1 MISENIERGPQSL
14 KEYADLLHRRKWQIF
29 IPWLVVFGAITAIA
43 YLLPPVYRS
52 AATILIESQQVPQD
66 LIRTTVT
73 GFTEERI
80 KSITQQIL
88 SRKILLNIIED
99 FDLYSE
105 KRGKDPTEKILE
117 DMRDDIFVEM
127 VSAEVPDRRGGRP
140 VTVNVAFTVSYEGRD
155 PQKVMQVTNRLASLF
170 LEHNLRMREGLA
182 ETTTELLE
190 RQLEQYRSL
199 TQNLEER
206 IARFKEAHIT
216 ELPELMNLNL
226 ETERQLRR
234 QIEGVDEQ
242 MRNLKD
248 RKIYLEGQL
257 VTVSPDSPLLNVSG
271 QYIMDPKERLRAL
284 KSQAIT
290 LAATLSSKHPDV
302 TKVRKEIAELEKEI
316 GTLDKRLE
324 MKEALRLKEQELK
337 ELKTSATEKHPDV
350 LKLKKEIEKL
360 KENVKDYEDKGK
372 EGFDLDQA
380 QPTNPAYISLQT
392 QIKVAEMDLKG
403 LKDKRQQLEQS
414 WQDYVKRLEKMPQ
427 VELEYRVL
435 IRDYDA
441 AQKKYAETSAK
452 LMEAH
457 QGQSLEQLQAG
468 EKFTIIDPPQLPE
481 IPAKPKRIAI
491 SLIGFILGIAA
502 GVGVG
507 ALMEFADSTIRSP
520 KDIRRITGH
529 PVLAS
534 IPDVAKV
541 QKKRDR
547 HK

>member
-1 MISENIERGPQSL
+1 MTQNIERGPQSL
-14 KEYADLLHRRKWQIF
+14 KEYTDLLLRRKWQIF

-43 YLLPPVYRS
+43 FLLPSVYRS
-52 AATILIESQQVPQD
+52 TATILIESQQVPQD

-73 GFTEERI
+73 GFAEERI
-80 KSITQQIL
+80 KSITQQIF
-88 SRKILLNIIED
+88 SRKILINIIED

-105 KRGKDPTEKILE
+105 KRGKDPMEEILE

-190 RQLEQYRSL
+190 QQLEQYRGL
-199 TQNLEER
+199 TNDLEKR

-216 ELPELMNLNL
+216 ELPELLNLNL

-242 MRNLKD
+242 ERSLKD

-257 VTVSPDSPLLNVSG
+257 ANVSPDPPLLNVSG

-290 LAATLSSKHPDV
+290 LAATLSPKHPDV

-316 GTLDKRLE
+316 GVLDKRLE
-324 MKEALRLKEQELK
+324 MKDALHLKEQELK
-337 ELKTSATEKHPDV
+337 ELKTGATDKHPDI

-360 KENVKDYEDKGK
+360 KENVKDYEDMGK
-372 EGFDLDQA
+372 KGFDLAQA

-392 QIKVAEMDLKG
+392 QVKVAEMDLKG
-403 LKDKRQQLEQS
+403 LKDKRQQLEER
-414 WQDYVKRLEKMPQ
+414 WQDYVKRLENMPQ
-427 VELEYRVL
+427 VELEYRELV
-435 IRDYDA
+435 RDHDG
-441 AQKKYAETSAK
+441 AQRKYAETTAK
-452 LMEAH
+452 LMEAR

-481 IPAKPKRIAI
+481 IPVKPKRIAI

-507 ALMEFADSTIRSP
+507 AVMEFADSTIRSP

-534 IPDVAKV
+534 IPDVGEV
-541 QKKRDR
+541 QKKRGR
-547 HK
+547 NK

>member
-1 MISENIERGPQSL
+1 MTQNIERGPQSL
-14 KEYADLLHRRKWQIF
+14 KEYTDLLCRRKWQIF

-43 YLLPPVYRS
+43 FLLPSVYRS
-52 AATILIESQQVPQD
+52 TATILIESQQVPQD

-73 GFTEERI
+73 GFAEERI
-80 KSITQQIL
+80 KSITQQIF
-88 SRKILLNIIED
+88 SRKILINIIED

-105 KRGKDPTEKILE
+105 RRGKDPMEEILE

-127 VSAEVPDRRGGRP
+127 VGAEVPDRRGGRP

-155 PQKVMQVTNRLASLF
+155 PQKVMQVTNRLTSLF

-190 RQLEQYRSL
+190 QQLEQYRDL
-199 TQNLEER
+199 TNSLEER
-206 IARFKEAHIT
+206 IARFKEGHIT

-242 MRNLKD
+242 MRGLKD

-257 VTVSPDSPLLNVSG
+257 ANVSPDPPLLNVSG
-271 QYIMDPKERLRAL
+271 QYIMDPRERLRAL
-284 KSQAIT
+284 KSQGIT

-316 GTLDKRLE
+316 GTLDKKLE
-324 MKEALRLKEQELK
+324 IKEALRLKEQELK
-337 ELKTSATEKHPDV
+337 ELKTGATDKHPDV
-350 LKLKKEIEKL
+350 LRLKKEIEKL
-360 KENVKDYEDKGK
+360 KESVKDYEGRGK
-372 EGFDLDQA
+372 EGFDLAQA

-392 QIKVAEMDLKG
+392 QIKVAEMDLEG
-403 LKDKRQQLEQS
+403 LKDKRQQLEKS

-427 VELEYRVL
+427 VELEYRKLV
-435 IRDYDA
+435 RDYDA
-441 AQKKYAETSAK
+441 AQRKYAETTAK
-452 LMEAH
+452 LMEAR

-468 EKFTIIDPPQLPE
+468 EKFTIVDPPQLPE
-481 IPAKPKRIAI
+481 IPVKPKRIAI

-507 ALMEFADSTIRSP
+507 AMMEFADSTIRSP

-534 IPDVAKV
+534 IPDVAEV
-541 QKKRDR
+541 QKKRGR
-547 HK
+547 NK

>member
-1 MISENIERGPQSL
+1 MIQDTERGPQSL
-14 KEYADLLHRRKWQIF
+14 KEYTDLLRRRKWQIF
-29 IPWLVVFGAITAIA
+29 IPWLVVFVAVTAVA
-43 YLLPPVYRS
+43 FLLPPVYRS
-52 AATILIESQQVPQD
+52 TAIILIESQQVPQD

-73 GFTEERI
+73 GFAEERI
-80 KSITQQIL
+80 KSITQQIF
-88 SRKILLNIIED
+88 SRKILLDIIEG
-99 FDLYSE
+99 FDLYPE
-105 KRGKDPTEKILE
+105 KRGNDPMEEILE

-127 VSAEVPDRRGGRP
+127 MSAEVPDRRGGRP
-140 VTVNVAFTVSYEGRD
+140 VTVNVAFAVSYEGRN

-182 ETTTELLE
+182 ETTTELLGQ
-190 RQLEQYRSL
+190 QLGQYRSL
-199 TQNLEER
+199 TNNLEER

-216 ELPELMNLNL
+216 ELPELTNLNL

-242 MRNLKD
+242 MRSLKD
-248 RKIYLEGQL
+248 RKIYLEGQMAN
-257 VTVSPDSPLLNVSG
+257 VSPEPPILDAGG
-271 QYIMDPKERLRAL
+271 QYILDPKERLRAL

-290 LAATLSSKHPDV
+290 LRATLSSKHPDV

-316 GTLDKRLE
+316 GKLDKRLE
-324 MKEALRLKEQELK
+324 MKDALRLKEQELK
-337 ELKTSATEKHPDV
+337 ELKTSATDKHPDV
-350 LKLKKEIEKL
+350 LKLRKEIEKL
-360 KENVKDYEDKGK
+360 KQNVKDYEDREK
-372 EGFDLDQA
+372 EGFDLAQA

-403 LKDKRQQLEQS
+403 LKDKRQQLEES

-427 VELEYRVL
+427 VELEYREL
-435 IRDYDA
+435 LRDYDA
-441 AQKKYAETSAK
+441 AQKKYAETMAK
-452 LMEAH
+452 LMEAR

-481 IPAKPKRIAI
+481 IPVKPKRIAI

-502 GVGVG
+502 GIGGG

-534 IPDVAKV
+534 IPDVGEV
-541 QKKRDR
+541 QKKRGR

>member
-1 MISENIERGPQSL
+1 MTQNIERGPQSL
-14 KEYADLLHRRKWQIF
+14 KEYTDLLRRRKWQIF

-43 YLLPPVYRS
+43 FLLPSVYRS
-52 AATILIESQQVPQD
+52 TATILIESQQVPQD

-73 GFTEERI
+73 GFAEERI
-80 KSITQQIL
+80 KSITQQIF
-88 SRKILLNIIED
+88 SRKILMNIIED
-99 FDLYSE
+99 FDLYPE
-105 KRGKDPTEKILE
+105 KRGKDPMEEILE

-190 RQLEQYRSL
+190 QQLEQYRSL
-199 TQNLEER
+199 TNNLEER

-216 ELPELMNLNL
+216 ELPELTNLNL

-242 MRNLKD
+242 MRSLKD

-257 VTVSPDSPLLNVSG
+257 ANVSPEPPLLNVSG
-271 QYIMDPKERLRAL
+271 QYILDPKERLRAL

-290 LAATLSSKHPDV
+290 LRATLSSKHPDV

-316 GTLDKRLE
+316 GALDKRLE
-324 MKEALRLKEQELK
+324 MKKALHLKEQELK
-337 ELKTSATEKHPDV
+337 ELKTGATDKHPDV

-360 KENVKDYEDKGK
+360 KKNVKDYEDMGK
-372 EGFDLDQA
+372 EGFDLAQA

-403 LKDKRQQLEQS
+403 LKDKRQQLEES

-427 VELEYRVL
+427 VELEYRAL
-435 IRDYDA
+435 LRDCDA
-441 AQKKYAETSAK
+441 AQKKYAETTAK
-452 LMEAH
+452 LMEAR

-481 IPAKPKRIAI
+481 IPVKPKRIAI

-507 ALMEFADSTIRSP
+507 AVMEFADSTIRSP

-534 IPDVAKV
+534 IPDVAEV
-541 QKKRDR
+541 QKKRGR
-547 HK
+547 NK

>member
-1 MISENIERGPQSL
+1 MTQNIERGPQSL
-14 KEYADLLHRRKWQIF
+14 KEYTDLLRRRKWQIF

-43 YLLPPVYRS
+43 FFFPSVYRS
-52 AATILIESQQVPQD
+52 TATILIESQQVPQD

-73 GFTEERI
+73 GFAEERI
-80 KSITQQIL
+80 KSITQQIF
-88 SRKILLNIIED
+88 SRKILMNIIED
-99 FDLYSE
+99 FDLYPE
-105 KRGKDPTEKILE
+105 KRGKDPMEEILE

-190 RQLEQYRSL
+190 QQLEQYRSL
-199 TQNLEER
+199 TNNLEER

-216 ELPELMNLNL
+216 ELPELTNLNL

-242 MRNLKD
+242 MRSLKD

-257 VTVSPDSPLLNVSG
+257 ANVSPEPPLLDAGG
-271 QYIMDPKERLRAL
+271 QYILDPKERLRAL

-290 LAATLSSKHPDV
+290 LRATLSSKHPDV

-316 GTLDKRLE
+316 GALDKRLE
-324 MKEALRLKEQELK
+324 MKKALHLKEQELK
-337 ELKTSATEKHPDV
+337 ELKTGATDKHPDV

-360 KENVKDYEDKGK
+360 KENVKDYEDMGK
-372 EGFDLDQA
+372 EGFDLAQA

-403 LKDKRQQLEQS
+403 LKDKRQQLEES

-427 VELEYRVL
+427 VELEYREL
-435 IRDYDA
+435 LRDCDA
-441 AQKKYAETSAK
+441 AQKKYAETTAK
-452 LMEAH
+452 LMEAR

-481 IPAKPKRIAI
+481 IPVKPKRIAI

-507 ALMEFADSTIRSP
+507 AVMEFADSTIRSP

-534 IPDVAKV
+534 IPDVAEV
-541 QKKRDR
+541 QKKRGR
-547 HK
+547 NK

>member
-1 MISENIERGPQSL
+1 MIQNIERGPQSL
-14 KEYADLLHRRKWQIF
+14 KEYTDLLRRRKWQVF

-52 AATILIESQQVPQD
+52 TATILIESQQVPQD

-73 GFTEERI
+73 GFAEERI
-80 KSITQQIL
+80 QSITQQIF
-88 SRKILLNIIED
+88 SRKILMNIIEN
-99 FDLYSE
+99 FDLYPE
-105 KRGKDPTEKILE
+105 KSGKDPMEEILE
-117 DMRDDIFVEM
+117 DMRNDIFVEM

-182 ETTTELLE
+182 ETTTELLKQ
-190 RQLEQYRSL
+190 QLEQYRSL
-199 TQNLEER
+199 TQNLEEG

-257 VTVSPDSPLLNVSG
+257 ATVSPDSPLLNVSG
-271 QYIMDPKERLRAL
+271 QYIMDPRERLRAL

-302 TKVRKEIAELEKEI
+302 TKVRKEISELEKEI

-337 ELKTSATEKHPDV
+337 ELKTNATEKHPDV

-403 LKDKRQQLEQS
+403 LKDKRQQLEES

-427 VELEYRVL
+427 VELEYRELV
-435 IRDYDA
+435 RDHDA
-441 AQKKYAETSAK
+441 AQRKYAETTAK
-452 LMEAH
+452 LMEAR

-481 IPAKPKRIAI
+481 IPVKPKRIAI

-507 ALMEFADSTIRSP
+507 AVMEFADSTIRSP

-541 QKKRDR
+541 QKKRGR
-547 HK
+547 RK

>member
-1 MISENIERGPQSL
+1 MTQNIERGPQSL
-14 KEYADLLHRRKWQIF
+14 KEYTDLLRRRKWQIF
-29 IPWLVVFGAITAIA
+29 IPWLVIFGAITAIA
-43 YLLPPVYRS
+43 FLLPSVYRS
-52 AATILIESQQVPQD
+52 TATILIESQQVPQD

-73 GFTEERI
+73 GFAEERI
-80 KSITQQIL
+80 KSITQQIF
-88 SRKILLNIIED
+88 SRKILINIIED

-105 KRGKDPTEKILE
+105 RRGKDPMEEILE

-127 VSAEVPDRRGGRP
+127 VGAEVPDRRGGRP

-155 PQKVMQVTNRLASLF
+155 PQKVMQVTNRLTSLF

-190 RQLEQYRSL
+190 QQLEQYRDL
-199 TQNLEER
+199 TNSLEER
-206 IARFKEAHIT
+206 IARFKEGHIT

-242 MRNLKD
+242 MRGLKD

-257 VTVSPDSPLLNVSG
+257 ANVSPDPPLLNVSG
-271 QYIMDPKERLRAL
+271 QYIMDPRERLRAL
-284 KSQAIT
+284 KSQGIT

-316 GTLDKRLE
+316 GTLDKKLE
-324 MKEALRLKEQELK
+324 IKEALRLKEQELK
-337 ELKTSATEKHPDV
+337 ELKTGATDKHPDV
-350 LKLKKEIEKL
+350 LRLKKEIEKL
-360 KENVKDYEDKGK
+360 KESVKDYEGRGK
-372 EGFDLDQA
+372 EGFDLAQA

-392 QIKVAEMDLKG
+392 QIKVAEMDLEG
-403 LKDKRQQLEQS
+403 LKDKRQQLEKS

-427 VELEYRVL
+427 VELEYRKLV
-435 IRDYDA
+435 RDYDA
-441 AQKKYAETSAK
+441 AQRKYAETTAK
-452 LMEAH
+452 LMEAR

-468 EKFTIIDPPQLPE
+468 EKFTIVDPPQLPE
-481 IPAKPKRIAI
+481 IPVKPKRIAI

-507 ALMEFADSTIRSP
+507 AMMEFADSTIRSP

-534 IPDVAKV
+534 IPDVAEV
-541 QKKRDR
+541 QKKRGR
-547 HK
+547 NK

>member
-1 MISENIERGPQSL
+1 MIQNIERGPQSL
-14 KEYADLLHRRKWQIF
+14 KEYTDLLRRRKWQIF
-29 IPWLVVFGAITAIA
+29 IPWLVVFGAITTIA

-52 AATILIESQQVPQD
+52 TATILIESQQVPQD

-73 GFTEERI
+73 GFAEERI

-88 SRKILLNIIED
+88 SRKILLNIIND

-105 KRGKDPTEKILE
+105 KRGKDPTEEILE
-117 DMRDDIFVEM
+117 DMRDDIFIEM

-190 RQLEQYRSL
+190 QQLEQYRGL
-199 TQNLEER
+199 TQNMEER

-234 QIEGVDEQ
+234 QIDGVDEQ
-242 MRNLKD
+242 MRSLKD
-248 RKIYLEGQL
+248 RKIYFEGQL
-257 VTVSPDSPLLNVSG
+257 ATVSMDSPLLDVSG
-271 QYIMDPKERLRAL
+271 QYIMDPRERLRAL

-290 LAATLSSKHPDV
+290 LEATLSSKHPDV
-302 TKVRKEIAELEKEI
+302 TKVRKEISELEKEI
-316 GTLDKRLE
+316 GTPDKRLE
-324 MKEALRLKEQELK
+324 MKEALRLKEQEFK

-360 KENVKDYEDKGK
+360 KENFKDYEDKGK
-372 EGFDLDQA
+372 EGFDFDQA

-403 LKDKRQQLEQS
+403 LKDKRQQLEES

-427 VELEYRVL
+427 VELEYREL

-441 AQKKYAETSAK
+441 EQKKYAETMAK

-457 QGQSLEQLQAG
+457 QGQSMEQLQAG

-481 IPAKPKRIAI
+481 IPAKPKRVAI
-491 SLIGFILGIAA
+491 SLIGFILGIAT

-534 IPDVAKV
+534 IPDVAEV
-541 QKKRDR
+541 QKKRGR

>member
-1 MISENIERGPQSL
+1 MTQNIERGPQSL
-14 KEYADLLHRRKWQIF
+14 KEYTDLLLRRKWQIF

-43 YLLPPVYRS
+43 FLLPSVYRS
-52 AATILIESQQVPQD
+52 TATILIESQQVPQD

-73 GFTEERI
+73 GFAEERI
-80 KSITQQIL
+80 KSITQQIF
-88 SRKILLNIIED
+88 SRKILINIIED
-99 FDLYSE
+99 FDLYPE
-105 KRGKDPTEKILE
+105 KRGKDPMEEILE

-155 PQKVMQVTNRLASLF
+155 PQKVMQVTNRLTSLF

-190 RQLEQYRSL
+190 QQLEQYRDL
-199 TQNLEER
+199 TNSLEER

-242 MRNLKD
+242 MRSLKD

-257 VTVSPDSPLLNVSG
+257 ANVSPDPPLLNVSG

-290 LAATLSSKHPDV
+290 LVATFSSKHPDV

-316 GTLDKRLE
+316 GILDKRLE
-324 MKEALRLKEQELK
+324 IKEALRLKEQELK
-337 ELKTSATEKHPDV
+337 ELKTGATDKHPDV
-350 LKLKKEIEKL
+350 LKLRKEIEKL
-360 KENVKDYEDKGK
+360 KESAKDYEDRGK
-372 EGFDLDQA
+372 EGFDLAQA

-392 QIKVAEMDLKG
+392 QIKIAEMDLKG
-403 LKDKRQQLEQS
+403 LKDKRQQLEES

-427 VELEYRVL
+427 VELEYRELV
-435 IRDYDA
+435 RDHDA
-441 AQKKYAETSAK
+441 AQRKYAETMAK
-452 LMEAH
+452 LMEAR

-481 IPAKPKRIAI
+481 MPVKPKRIAI

-507 ALMEFADSTIRSP
+507 AVMEFADSTIRSP

-534 IPDVAKV
+534 IPDVVEV
-541 QKKRDR
+541 QKKRGR

>member
-1 MISENIERGPQSL
+1 MTQNIERGPQSL
-14 KEYADLLHRRKWQIF
+14 KEYTDLLRRRKWQIF

-43 YLLPPVYRS
+43 FLLPSVYRS
-52 AATILIESQQVPQD
+52 TATILIESQQVPQD

-73 GFTEERI
+73 GFAEERI
-80 KSITQQIL
+80 KSITQQIF
-88 SRKILLNIIED
+88 SRKILINIIED
-99 FDLYSE
+99 FDLYPE
-105 KRGKDPTEKILE
+105 KRGKDPMEEILE

-155 PQKVMQVTNRLASLF
+155 PQKVMQVTNRLTSLF

-190 RQLEQYRSL
+190 QQLEQYRDL
-199 TQNLEER
+199 TNSLEER

-242 MRNLKD
+242 MRSLKD

-257 VTVSPDSPLLNVSG
+257 ANVSPDPPLLNISG

-290 LAATLSSKHPDV
+290 LVATFSSKHPDV

-316 GTLDKRLE
+316 GILDKRLE
-324 MKEALRLKEQELK
+324 IKEALRLKEQELK
-337 ELKTSATEKHPDV
+337 ELKTGATDKHPDV
-350 LKLKKEIEKL
+350 LKLRKEIEKL
-360 KENVKDYEDKGK
+360 KESAKDYEDKGK
-372 EGFDLDQA
+372 EGFDLAQA

-392 QIKVAEMDLKG
+392 QIKIAEMDLKG
-403 LKDKRQQLEQS
+403 LKDKRQQLEES

-427 VELEYRVL
+427 VELEYRELV
-435 IRDYDA
+435 RDHDA
-441 AQKKYAETSAK
+441 AQRKYAETMAK
-452 LMEAH
+452 LMEAR

-481 IPAKPKRIAI
+481 MPVKPKRIAI

-507 ALMEFADSTIRSP
+507 AVMEFADSTIRSP

-534 IPDVAKV
+534 IPDVVEV
-541 QKKRDR
+541 QKKRGR

>member
-1 MISENIERGPQSL
+1 MIQNIERGPQSF
-14 KEYADLLHRRKWQIF
+14 KEYTDLLFRRKWQIF

-43 YLLPPVYRS
+43 FFLPSVYRS
-52 AATILIESQQVPQD
+52 TATILIESQQVPQD

-73 GFTEERI
+73 GFAEERI
-80 KSITQQIL
+80 KSITQQIF
-88 SRKILLNIIED
+88 SRKILINIIEA

-105 KRGKDPTEKILE
+105 KRGKDPMEEILE

-155 PQKVMQVTNRLASLF
+155 PQKVMQVTNMLASLF

-182 ETTTELLE
+182 ETTAELLE
-190 RQLEQYRSL
+190 QQLEQYRGL
-199 TQNLEER
+199 TNKLEER
-206 IARFKEAHIT
+206 IARFKEAHVT

-242 MRNLKD
+242 VRSLKD

-257 VTVSPDSPLLNVSG
+257 ANVSPDPPLLNVSG

-290 LAATLSSKHPDV
+290 LAATLSPKHPDI
-302 TKVRKEIAELEKEI
+302 TKIRKEIAELEKEI
-316 GTLDKRLE
+316 GILDKRLE
-324 MKEALRLKEQELK
+324 IKEALHLKEQELK
-337 ELKTSATEKHPDV
+337 ELKTGATDKHPDV
-350 LKLKKEIEKL
+350 LRLKKEIEKF
-360 KENVKDYEDKGK
+360 KESVRNYKDMGK

-392 QIKVAEMDLKG
+392 QIRVAEMDIKG
-403 LKDKRQQLEQS
+403 LKDKRQQLEKS
-414 WQDYVKRLEKMPQ
+414 WQDYVKRLGKMPQ
-427 VELEYRVL
+427 VELEYRKLV
-435 IRDYDA
+435 RDHDA
-441 AQKKYAETSAK
+441 AQKKYAETTAK

-481 IPAKPKRIAI
+481 IPVKPKRIAI

-507 ALMEFADSTIRSP
+507 AVMEFTESIIRSP

-534 IPDVAKV
+534 IPDVAEV
-541 QKKRDR
+541 QKKRGR
-547 HK
+547 NK

>member
-1 MISENIERGPQSL
+1 MTQNIERGPQSL
-14 KEYADLLHRRKWQIF
+14 KEYTDLLRRRKWQIF

-43 YLLPPVYRS
+43 FLLPSVYRS
-52 AATILIESQQVPQD
+52 TATILIESQQVPQD

-73 GFTEERI
+73 GFAEERI
-80 KSITQQIL
+80 KSITQRIF
-88 SRKILLNIIED
+88 SRKILMNIIED
-99 FDLYSE
+99 FDLYPE
-105 KRGKDPTEKILE
+105 KRGKDPMEEILE

-190 RQLEQYRSL
+190 QQLEQYRGL
-199 TQNLEER
+199 TSNLEER

-242 MRNLKD
+242 MRSLKD

-257 VTVSPDSPLLNVSG
+257 ANVSPDPPLLSVSG

-284 KSQAIT
+284 KSQGIT

-316 GTLDKRLE
+316 GALDKRLE

-337 ELKTSATEKHPDV
+337 ELKTGATDKHPDV

-360 KENVKDYEDKGK
+360 KENVKDYEAMGK
-372 EGFDLDQA
+372 EGFDLAQA

-403 LKDKRQQLEQS
+403 LKDKRQQLEES

-427 VELEYRVL
+427 VELEYRKLV
-435 IRDYDA
+435 RDHDA
-441 AQKKYAETSAK
+441 AQRKYTETTAK
-452 LMEAH
+452 LMEAR

-481 IPAKPKRIAI
+481 IPVKPKRIAI

-507 ALMEFADSTIRSP
+507 AVMEFADSTIRSP

-534 IPDVAKV
+534 IPDVAEV
-541 QKKRDR
+541 QKKRGR
-547 HK
+547 NK

>member
-1 MISENIERGPQSL
+1 MTQNIERGPQSL
-14 KEYADLLHRRKWQIF
+14 KEYTDLLRRRKWQIF

-43 YLLPPVYRS
+43 FLLPSVYRS
-52 AATILIESQQVPQD
+52 TATILIESQQVPQD

-73 GFTEERI
+73 GFAEERI
-80 KSITQQIL
+80 KSITQQIF
-88 SRKILLNIIED
+88 SRKILMNIIED
-99 FDLYSE
+99 FDLYPE
-105 KRGKDPTEKILE
+105 KRGKDPMEEILE

-190 RQLEQYRSL
+190 QQLEQYRSL
-199 TQNLEER
+199 TNNLEER

-216 ELPELMNLNL
+216 ELPELTNLNL

-242 MRNLKD
+242 MRSLKD

-257 VTVSPDSPLLNVSG
+257 ANVSPEPPLLNVSG
-271 QYIMDPKERLRAL
+271 QYILDPKERLRAL

-290 LAATLSSKHPDV
+290 LRATLSSKHPDV

-316 GTLDKRLE
+316 GALDKRLE
-324 MKEALRLKEQELK
+324 MKKALHLKEQELK
-337 ELKTSATEKHPDV
+337 ELKTGATDKHPDV

-360 KENVKDYEDKGK
+360 KENVKDYEDMGK
-372 EGFDLDQA
+372 EGFDLAQA

-403 LKDKRQQLEQS
+403 LKDKRQQLEES

-427 VELEYRVL
+427 VELEYREL
-435 IRDYDA
+435 LRDCDA
-441 AQKKYAETSAK
+441 AQKKYAETTAK
-452 LMEAH
+452 LMEAR

-481 IPAKPKRIAI
+481 IPVKPKRIAI

-507 ALMEFADSTIRSP
+507 AVMEFADSTIRSP

-534 IPDVAKV
+534 IPDVAEV
-541 QKKRDR
+541 QKKRGR
-547 HK
+547 NK

>member
-1 MISENIERGPQSL
+1 MTQNIERGPQSL
-14 KEYADLLHRRKWQIF
+14 KEYTDLLRRRKWQIF

-43 YLLPPVYRS
+43 FLLPSVYRS
-52 AATILIESQQVPQD
+52 TATILIESQQVPQD

-73 GFTEERI
+73 GFAEERI
-80 KSITQQIL
+80 KSITQQIF
-88 SRKILLNIIED
+88 SRKILMNIIED
-99 FDLYSE
+99 FDLYPE
-105 KRGKDPTEKILE
+105 KRGKDPMEEILE

-155 PQKVMQVTNRLASLF
+155 PQKVMQVTNRLAS
-170 LEHNLRMREGLA
+170 
-182 ETTTELLE
+182 TTTELLE
-190 RQLEQYRSL
+190 QQLEQYRSL
-199 TQNLEER
+199 TNNLEER

-216 ELPELMNLNL
+216 ELPELTNLNL

-242 MRNLKD
+242 MRSLKD

-257 VTVSPDSPLLNVSG
+257 ANVSPEPPLLNVSG
-271 QYIMDPKERLRAL
+271 QYILDPKERLRAL

-290 LAATLSSKHPDV
+290 LRATLSSKHPDV

-316 GTLDKRLE
+316 GALDKRLE
-324 MKEALRLKEQELK
+324 MKKALHLKEQELK
-337 ELKTSATEKHPDV
+337 ELKTGATDKHPDV

-360 KENVKDYEDKGK
+360 KENVKDYEDMGK
-372 EGFDLDQA
+372 EGFDLAQA

-403 LKDKRQQLEQS
+403 LKDKRQQLEES

-427 VELEYRVL
+427 VELEYREL
-435 IRDYDA
+435 LRDCDA
-441 AQKKYAETSAK
+441 AQKKYAETTAK
-452 LMEAH
+452 LMEAR

-481 IPAKPKRIAI
+481 IPVKPKRIAI

-507 ALMEFADSTIRSP
+507 AVMEFADSTIRSP

-534 IPDVAKV
+534 IPDVAEV
-541 QKKRDR
+541 QKKRGR
-547 HK
+547 NK

>member
-435 IRDYDA
+435 IRDHDA

-534 IPDVAKV
+534 IPDVAEV
-541 QKKRDR
+541 QKKRGR
-547 HK
+547 NK

>member
-1 MISENIERGPQSL
+1 MIQNTERGPQSL
-14 KEYADLLHRRKWQIF
+14 KEYTDLLRRRKWQIF
-29 IPWLVVFGAITAIA
+29 IPWLVVFVAITAVA
-43 YLLPPVYRS
+43 FLLPPVYRS
-52 AATILIESQQVPQD
+52 TAIILIESQQVPQD

-73 GFTEERI
+73 GFAEERI
-80 KSITQQIL
+80 KSITQQIF
-88 SRKILLNIIED
+88 SRKILMDIIEG
-99 FDLYSE
+99 FDLYPE
-105 KRGKDPTEKILE
+105 KRGNDPMEEILE

-140 VTVNVAFTVSYEGRD
+140 VTVNVAFAVSYEGRN

-190 RQLEQYRSL
+190 QQLGQYRSL
-199 TQNLEER
+199 NNNLEER

-216 ELPELMNLNL
+216 ELPELTNLNL

-242 MRNLKD
+242 MRSLKD
-248 RKIYLEGQL
+248 RKIYLEGQMAN
-257 VTVSPDSPLLNVSG
+257 VSPEPPLLDAGG
-271 QYIMDPKERLRAL
+271 QYILDPKERLRAL

-290 LAATLSSKHPDV
+290 LRATLSSKHPDV

-324 MKEALRLKEQELK
+324 MKDALRLKEQELK
-337 ELKTSATEKHPDV
+337 ELKTSATDKHPDV
-350 LKLKKEIEKL
+350 LKLGKEIEKL
-360 KENVKDYEDKGK
+360 KQNVKDYEDREK
-372 EGFDLDQA
+372 EGFDLAQA

-403 LKDKRQQLEQS
+403 LKDKRQQLEES

-427 VELEYRVL
+427 VELGYREL
-435 IRDYDA
+435 LRDYDA
-441 AQKKYAETSAK
+441 AQKKYAETMAK
-452 LMEAH
+452 LMEAR

-468 EKFTIIDPPQLPE
+468 EKFTVIDPPQLPE
-481 IPAKPKRIAI
+481 IPVKPKRIAI

-502 GVGVG
+502 GVGGG

-534 IPDVAKV
+534 IPDVGEV
-541 QKKRDR
+541 QKKRGR
-547 HK
+547 QK